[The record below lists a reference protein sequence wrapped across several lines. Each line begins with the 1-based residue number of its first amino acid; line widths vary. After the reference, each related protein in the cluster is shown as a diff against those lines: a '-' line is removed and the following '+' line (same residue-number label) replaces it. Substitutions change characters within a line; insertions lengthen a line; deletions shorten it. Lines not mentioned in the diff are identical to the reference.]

1 MTDLFNS
8 LVLQEATPSVAKKLN
23 IKPDEPPDVT
33 QSRQQPQEDDQNQQT
48 NQPTQQEEQPQ
59 ETRNTP
65 PQEETPQ
72 EENQQQ
78 QQYAEENPEEGN
90 AEEDYSSEEGREEVP
105 AEDGTEEY
113 ADNGTGEEGL
123 EGPVASQEDPLDQ
136 AESEVFSN
144 LKPEQF
150 AIRIK
155 TLKNQYKNL
164 HSTIIDTLDQMN
176 KLTKTSY
183 DSNMIEFATR
193 RLLELKDNVRDALVL
208 SFPTRTYVE
217 NEIELQKA
225 TAAFNQIYDMI
236 NIVYDSRLKRAAK
249 YNKQTLHTKQL
260 EKTFDLTSETDF

>member
-23 IKPDEPPDVT
+23 ITPDEPPDVT
-33 QSRQQPQEDDQNQQT
+33 QSRQQPQEDNQNQQA
-48 NQPTQQEEQPQ
+48 NQPPQQEEQPQ
-59 ETRNTP
+59 ETQNTP

-72 EENQQQ
+72 EDNQQ

-90 AEEDYSSEEGREEVP
+90 TEEDYSSEEGEEVP
-105 AEDGTEEY
+105 AEDGTGE
-113 ADNGTGEEGL
+113 EEGL
-123 EGPVASQEDPLDQ
+123 EGPVATQEDPLDQ

-164 HSTIIDTLDQMN
+164 HSTIVDTLDQMN

>member
-48 NQPTQQEEQPQ
+48 NQPPQQEEQPK
-59 ETRNTP
+59 ETPNTP

-72 EENQQQ
+72 EDNQQQ

-90 AEEDYSSEEGREEVP
+90 AEEDYSSEEGGEEAP
-105 AEDGTEEY
+105 AEY
-113 ADNGTGEEGL
+113 GTGEEEGL
-123 EGPVASQEDPLDQ
+123 EGPVATQEDPLDQ

-164 HSTIIDTLDQMN
+164 HSTIVDTLDQMN

>member
-33 QSRQQPQEDDQNQQT
+33 QSRQQPQEDNQNQQS
-48 NQPTQQEEQPQ
+48 NQPPQQEEQPQ
-59 ETRNTP
+59 ETPNTP
-65 PQEETPQ
+65 SPQED
-72 EENQQQ
+72 NQQQ
-78 QQYAEENPEEGN
+78 QHYAEDNPKEGN
-90 AEEDYSSEEGREEVP
+90 AEEDYSSEEGP
-105 AEDGTEEY
+105 GEDGSEEY

-164 HSTIIDTLDQMN
+164 HSTIVDTLDQMN

-249 YNKQTLHTKQL
+249 YNKQTLHTKQI

>member
-33 QSRQQPQEDDQNQQT
+33 QSRQPQEDDQNQQT
-48 NQPTQQEEQPQ
+48 NQSPQQEEKPQ
-59 ETRNTP
+59 ETP

-72 EENQQQ
+72 EDDQQ
-78 QQYAEENPEEGN
+78 QQYAKENPEEGN
-90 AEEDYSSEEGREEVP
+90 AE
-105 AEDGTEEY
+105 DGSEEY
-113 ADNGTGEEGL
+113 ADDGTGEEGL
-123 EGPVASQEDPLDQ
+123 EGPTTAPQEDPLDQ

-144 LKPEQF
+144 LKPDQF

-155 TLKNQYKNL
+155 TLKKQYKNL
-164 HSTIIDTLDQMN
+164 HETIIDTLDQMN

-183 DSNMIEFATR
+183 DTNMIEFATR

-225 TAAFNQIYDMI
+225 TAAFNQIYNMI

>member
-33 QSRQQPQEDDQNQQT
+33 QSRQQPQEDDQNQQA
-48 NQPTQQEEQPQ
+48 NQPHQQEEQPQ
-59 ETRNTP
+59 ETPNTP
-65 PQEETPQ
+65 SPQEETPQ
-72 EENQQQ
+72 EDDQQQ

-90 AEEDYSSEEGREEVP
+90 AED
-105 AEDGTEEY
+105 
-113 ADNGTGEEGL
+113 GTGEEGL
-123 EGPVASQEDPLDQ
+123 EGPVATQEDPLDQ

>member
-1 MTDLFNS
+1 MIDLFNS

-33 QSRQQPQEDDQNQQT
+33 QSRQQPQEDNQNQQA
-48 NQPTQQEEQPQ
+48 NQPPQQEEQPQ
-59 ETRNTP
+59 ETPNTS

-72 EENQQQ
+72 EDDQQQ

-90 AEEDYSSEEGREEVP
+90 AEGDYSSEEGGEEAP
-105 AEDGTEEY
+105 AEY
-113 ADNGTGEEGL
+113 GTGEEEGL
-123 EGPVASQEDPLDQ
+123 EGPVATQEDPLDQ

-164 HSTIIDTLDQMN
+164 HSTIVDTLDQMN

>member
-8 LVLQEATPSVAKKLN
+8 LVLQEATPSIAKKLN

-33 QSRQQPQEDDQNQQT
+33 QSRQQPQEDNQNQQS
-48 NQPTQQEEQPQ
+48 NQPLQQEEQPQ
-59 ETRNTP
+59 ETQNTT

-72 EENQQQ
+72 EYDQQ

-90 AEEDYSSEEGREEVP
+90 AEEDYSSEEGGEEVP
-105 AEDGTEEY
+105 AED
-113 ADNGTGEEGL
+113 GTGEEGL
-123 EGPVASQEDPLDQ
+123 EGPAATQEDPLDQ

-164 HSTIIDTLDQMN
+164 HSTIVDTLDQMN

>member
-33 QSRQQPQEDDQNQQT
+33 QSKQQPQEDDQNQQA

-59 ETRNTP
+59 ETPNTP

-72 EENQQQ
+72 EDDQ

-90 AEEDYSSEEGREEVP
+90 AEEDYSSEEGGEEVP
-105 AEDGTEEY
+105 AED
-113 ADNGTGEEGL
+113 GTGEEGL
-123 EGPVASQEDPLDQ
+123 EGPVAPQEDPLDQ

-164 HSTIIDTLDQMN
+164 HSTIVDTLDQMN

>member
-8 LVLQEATPSVAKKLN
+8 LVLQEATPSIAKKLN

-48 NQPTQQEEQPQ
+48 NQPSQQEEQPQ
-59 ETRNTP
+59 ETPNTP

-72 EENQQQ
+72 ENDQQQ

-90 AEEDYSSEEGREEVP
+90 TEEDYSSEEESP
-105 AEDGTEEY
+105 AED
-113 ADNGTGEEGL
+113 DTGEEGL
-123 EGPVASQEDPLDQ
+123 EGPVAPQEDPLDQ

-164 HSTIIDTLDQMN
+164 HSTIVDTLDQMN

-217 NEIELQKA
+217 TEIELQKA

>member
-23 IKPDEPPDVT
+23 IKPDEPPGVT
-33 QSRQQPQEDDQNQQT
+33 QSRQQPQENDQSQQT

-59 ETRNTP
+59 ETPNTS

-72 EENQQQ
+72 EDGQQQ

-90 AEEDYSSEEGREEVP
+90 AEEDYSSEEAP
-105 AEDGTEEY
+105 AED
-113 ADNGTGEEGL
+113 GTGEEGL
-123 EGPVASQEDPLDQ
+123 EGPVAPQEDPLDQ

-164 HSTIIDTLDQMN
+164 HSTIVDTLDQMN

>member
-23 IKPDEPPDVT
+23 ITPDEPPDVT
-33 QSRQQPQEDDQNQQT
+33 QSRQQPQEDDQNQQA
-48 NQPTQQEEQPQ
+48 NQPPQQEEQPQ
-59 ETRNTP
+59 ETPNTP
-65 PQEETPQ
+65 SPQEETPQ
-72 EENQQQ
+72 EDDQQQ

-90 AEEDYSSEEGREEVP
+90 AEEYSSEEESP
-105 AEDGTEEY
+105 TEY
-113 ADNGTGEEGL
+113 GTGEEGL
-123 EGPVASQEDPLDQ
+123 EGPAAPQEDPLDQ

-164 HSTIIDTLDQMN
+164 HSTIVDTLDQMN

>member
-33 QSRQQPQEDDQNQQT
+33 QSRQQPQEDDQNQQA

-59 ETRNTP
+59 ETPNTP

-72 EENQQQ
+72 GDEQ
-78 QQYAEENPEEGN
+78 QQYAEENPEKGN
-90 AEEDYSSEEGREEVP
+90 TEEDYSSEEESP
-105 AEDGTEEY
+105 AED
-113 ADNGTGEEGL
+113 GTGEEGL
-123 EGPVASQEDPLDQ
+123 EGPAASQEDPLDQ

-164 HSTIIDTLDQMN
+164 HSTIVDTLDQMN

>member
-23 IKPDEPPDVT
+23 IKPDKPPDVT

-48 NQPTQQEEQPQ
+48 NQPPQQEEQSQ
-59 ETRNTP
+59 ETQNTP

-72 EENQQQ
+72 EDDQQQ

-90 AEEDYSSEEGREEVP
+90 AEEDYSSEEGGEEAP
-105 AEDGTEEY
+105 AEYGT
-113 ADNGTGEEGL
+113 GGEEGL
-123 EGPVASQEDPLDQ
+123 EGPVATQEDPLDQ

-164 HSTIIDTLDQMN
+164 HSTIVDTLDQMN

>member
-33 QSRQQPQEDDQNQQT
+33 QSRQQPQEDNQNQQA

-59 ETRNTP
+59 ETPNTP

-72 EENQQQ
+72 EDDQQQ
-78 QQYAEENPEEGN
+78 QQYAEENPEKGN
-90 AEEDYSSEEGREEVP
+90 AEEDYSSEEESP
-105 AEDGTEEY
+105 AEDGT
-113 ADNGTGEEGL
+113 GEGL
-123 EGPVASQEDPLDQ
+123 EGPVSTQEDPLDQ

-164 HSTIIDTLDQMN
+164 HSTIVDTLDQMN

>member
-23 IKPDEPPDVT
+23 ITPDEPPDVT
-33 QSRQQPQEDDQNQQT
+33 QSRQQPQEDNQNQQN
-48 NQPTQQEEQPQ
+48 NQPSQQEEQPQ
-59 ETRNTP
+59 ETPNTS

-72 EENQQQ
+72 EDNQQQ

-90 AEEDYSSEEGREEVP
+90 TEEDYSSEEESP
-105 AEDGTEEY
+105 AED
-113 ADNGTGEEGL
+113 GTGEEGL
-123 EGPVASQEDPLDQ
+123 EGPVATQEDPLDQ
-136 AESEVFSN
+136 VESEVFSN

-164 HSTIIDTLDQMN
+164 HSTIVDTLDQMN

>member
-23 IKPDEPPDVT
+23 ITPDEPPDVT

-48 NQPTQQEEQPQ
+48 NQPPQQEEQPQ
-59 ETRNTP
+59 ETQNIT

-72 EENQQQ
+72 EYDQQ

-90 AEEDYSSEEGREEVP
+90 AEEDYSSEEGGEEVP
-105 AEDGTEEY
+105 AE
-113 ADNGTGEEGL
+113 NGAGEEGL
-123 EGPVASQEDPLDQ
+123 EGPVSTQEDPLDQ

-164 HSTIIDTLDQMN
+164 HSTIVDTLDQMN

-260 EKTFDLTSETDF
+260 EKTFDLTSENDF

>member
-48 NQPTQQEEQPQ
+48 NQSPQQEEQPQ
-59 ETRNTP
+59 ETQNIP

-72 EENQQQ
+72 EDDQQQ

-90 AEEDYSSEEGREEVP
+90 AEEDYSSEEESP
-105 AEDGTEEY
+105 AED
-113 ADNGTGEEGL
+113 GTGEEGL
-123 EGPVASQEDPLDQ
+123 EGPVARQEDPLEQ

-164 HSTIIDTLDQMN
+164 HSTIVDTLDQMN

>member
-33 QSRQQPQEDDQNQQT
+33 QSRQQPQEDDQSQQT
-48 NQPTQQEEQPQ
+48 NQPPQQEEQPQ
-59 ETRNTP
+59 ETPNTP

-72 EENQQQ
+72 EDNQQQ

-90 AEEDYSSEEGREEVP
+90 TEEDYSSEEGEEVP
-105 AEDGTEEY
+105 AEDGTGE
-113 ADNGTGEEGL
+113 EEGL
-123 EGPVASQEDPLDQ
+123 KGPVASQEDPLDQ

>member
-33 QSRQQPQEDDQNQQT
+33 QSRQPQEDDQNQQA
-48 NQPTQQEEQPQ
+48 NQLAQQEEQPQ
-59 ETRNTP
+59 ETPNTS

-72 EENQQQ
+72 EDEQQQ
-78 QQYAEENPEEGN
+78 HQYAEENPEEG
-90 AEEDYSSEEGREEVP
+90 GEEVP
-105 AEDGTEEY
+105 ADDGTEEY

-123 EGPVASQEDPLDQ
+123 EGPAAPQEDPLDQ

-236 NIVYDSRLKRAAK
+236 NIVYDSRLKRTAK

>member
-1 MTDLFNS
+1 MNDLFNS

-48 NQPTQQEEQPQ
+48 NQPPQQEEQPQ
-59 ETRNTP
+59 ETPNTHP
-65 PQEETPQ
+65 KEETPQ
-72 EENQQQ
+72 EDDQQQ
-78 QQYAEENPEEGN
+78 QQYVEENPEEGN
-90 AEEDYSSEEGREEVP
+90 AEEDYSSEEVP
-105 AEDGTEEY
+105 AED
-113 ADNGTGEEGL
+113 GTGEEGL
-123 EGPVASQEDPLDQ
+123 EGPTAPQEDPLDQ

-164 HSTIIDTLDQMN
+164 HSTIVDTLDQMN

>member
-1 MTDLFNS
+1 MTDLVNS

-48 NQPTQQEEQPQ
+48 NQPPQQEETHQ
-59 ETRNTP
+59 EDD
-65 PQEETPQ
+65 
-72 EENQQQ
+72 QQQ

-90 AEEDYSSEEGREEVP
+90 DEEYSSEEESP
-105 AEDGTEEY
+105 AED
-113 ADNGTGEEGL
+113 GTGEEGL
-123 EGPVASQEDPLDQ
+123 EGPVATQEDPLDQ

-164 HSTIIDTLDQMN
+164 HSTIVDTLDQMN

-183 DSNMIEFATR
+183 DTNMIEFATR

>member
-23 IKPDEPPDVT
+23 ITPDEPPDVT
-33 QSRQQPQEDDQNQQT
+33 QSRQQPQEDTQNQQA
-48 NQPTQQEEQPQ
+48 NQPPQQEEQPQ
-59 ETRNTP
+59 ETPNTP
-65 PQEETPQ
+65 SQEETPQ
-72 EENQQQ
+72 EDNQQQ
-78 QQYAEENPEEGN
+78 QHYAEENPEEGN
-90 AEEDYSSEEGREEVP
+90 AEEDYSSEEGP
-105 AEDGTEEY
+105 AEDGSEEY

-123 EGPVASQEDPLDQ
+123 EGPVATQEDPLDQ

-164 HSTIIDTLDQMN
+164 HSTIVDTLDQMN

>member
-23 IKPDEPPDVT
+23 ITPDEPPDVT
-33 QSRQQPQEDDQNQQT
+33 QSRQQPQEDDKNQQT

-59 ETRNTP
+59 ETQNTT

-72 EENQQQ
+72 EYDQQ
-78 QQYAEENPEEGN
+78 QQYAEESPEEGN
-90 AEEDYSSEEGREEVP
+90 TEEYSSEEGEEEVP
-105 AEDGTEEY
+105 AED
-113 ADNGTGEEGL
+113 GTGEEGL
-123 EGPVASQEDPLDQ
+123 EGPAATQEDPLDQ

-164 HSTIIDTLDQMN
+164 HSTIVDTLDQMN

>member
-33 QSRQQPQEDDQNQQT
+33 QSRQQPQEDDQSQQT
-48 NQPTQQEEQPQ
+48 NQPSQQEEQPQ
-59 ETRNTP
+59 ETPNTP
-65 PQEETPQ
+65 PQEGTPQ
-72 EENQQQ
+72 EDDKQQ
-78 QQYAEENPEEGN
+78 QQYTEENPEEGN
-90 AEEDYSSEEGREEVP
+90 AEEYSSEEESP
-105 AEDGTEEY
+105 TED
-113 ADNGTGEEGL
+113 GTGEEGL
-123 EGPVASQEDPLDQ
+123 EGPVDTQEDPLDQ

-164 HSTIIDTLDQMN
+164 HSTIVDTLDQMN

>member
-33 QSRQQPQEDDQNQQT
+33 QSRQQPQEDNQNQQA
-48 NQPTQQEEQPQ
+48 NQPPQQEEQPQ
-59 ETRNTP
+59 ETQNTP

-72 EENQQQ
+72 EDNQQQ

-90 AEEDYSSEEGREEVP
+90 AEEDYSSEEESP
-105 AEDGTEEY
+105 AEYGT
-113 ADNGTGEEGL
+113 EEGL
-123 EGPVASQEDPLDQ
+123 EGPAAPQEDPLDQ

-164 HSTIIDTLDQMN
+164 HSTIVDTLDQMN

>member
-8 LVLQEATPSVAKKLN
+8 LVLQEAIPSVAKKLN

-33 QSRQQPQEDDQNQQT
+33 QSRQQPQEDDQNQQQT
-48 NQPTQQEEQPQ
+48 NQPQQEEHPQ
-59 ETRNTP
+59 ETPNTP
-65 PQEETPQ
+65 PQEQTPQ
-72 EENQQQ
+72 EDNQQQ

-90 AEEDYSSEEGREEVP
+90 AEEDYSSEEG
-105 AEDGTEEY
+105 
-113 ADNGTGEEGL
+113 GEEGL
-123 EGPVASQEDPLDQ
+123 EGPAAPQEDPLDQ

-164 HSTIIDTLDQMN
+164 HSTIVDTLDQMN

>member
-48 NQPTQQEEQPQ
+48 NQPSQQEGQPQ
-59 ETRNTP
+59 ETPNTP

-72 EENQQQ
+72 EGNQ
-78 QQYAEENPEEGN
+78 QQYAEENPEDGN
-90 AEEDYSSEEGREEVP
+90 AEEGREEVP
-105 AEDGTEEY
+105 AEDGSEEY
-113 ADNGTGEEGL
+113 TDNGTGGEEGL
-123 EGPVASQEDPLDQ
+123 EGPVATQEDPLDQ

>member
-33 QSRQQPQEDDQNQQT
+33 QSRQPQENDQSQQT

-59 ETRNTP
+59 ETPNTS

-72 EENQQQ
+72 EDDQQQ

-90 AEEDYSSEEGREEVP
+90 SEEDYSSEEESP
-105 AEDGTEEY
+105 AED
-113 ADNGTGEEGL
+113 GTGEEGL
-123 EGPVASQEDPLDQ
+123 EGPVTSQEDPLDQ

-164 HSTIIDTLDQMN
+164 HSTIVDTLDQMN

>member
-48 NQPTQQEEQPQ
+48 NQPPQQEERPQ
-59 ETRNTP
+59 ETPNTP
-65 PQEETPQ
+65 PQEQTPQ
-72 EENQQQ
+72 EDNQQQ

-90 AEEDYSSEEGREEVP
+90 AEEDYSSEEG
-105 AEDGTEEY
+105 
-113 ADNGTGEEGL
+113 GEEGL
-123 EGPVASQEDPLDQ
+123 EGPAAPQEDPLDQ

>member
-48 NQPTQQEEQPQ
+48 NQPPQQEETHQ
-59 ETRNTP
+59 EDD
-65 PQEETPQ
+65 
-72 EENQQQ
+72 QQQ

-90 AEEDYSSEEGREEVP
+90 DEEYSSEEESP
-105 AEDGTEEY
+105 AED
-113 ADNGTGEEGL
+113 GTGEEGL
-123 EGPVASQEDPLDQ
+123 EGPVATQEDPLDQ

-164 HSTIIDTLDQMN
+164 HSTIVDTLDQMN

-183 DSNMIEFATR
+183 DTNMIEFATR

>member
-48 NQPTQQEEQPQ
+48 NQPPQQEEQPQ
-59 ETRNTP
+59 ETPNTP

-72 EENQQQ
+72 EDDKQQ

-90 AEEDYSSEEGREEVP
+90 AEEDYSSEEESP
-105 AEDGTEEY
+105 AED
-113 ADNGTGEEGL
+113 GTGEEGL
-123 EGPVASQEDPLDQ
+123 EGPVATQEDPLDQ

-164 HSTIIDTLDQMN
+164 HSTIVDTLDQMN

>member
-48 NQPTQQEEQPQ
+48 NQPPQQEERPQ
-59 ETRNTP
+59 ETPNTP
-65 PQEETPQ
+65 PQEQTPQ
-72 EENQQQ
+72 EDNQQQ

-90 AEEDYSSEEGREEVP
+90 AEEDYSSEEG
-105 AEDGTEEY
+105 
-113 ADNGTGEEGL
+113 GEEGL
-123 EGPVASQEDPLDQ
+123 EGPAAPQEDPLDQ

-164 HSTIIDTLDQMN
+164 HSTIVDTLDQMN

>member
-90 AEEDYSSEEGREEVP
+90 AEEDYSSEEESP
-105 AEDGTEEY
+105 AED
-113 ADNGTGEEGL
+113 GTGEEGL
-123 EGPVASQEDPLDQ
+123 EGPVSTQEDPLDQ

>member
-48 NQPTQQEEQPQ
+48 NQPPQQEERPQ
-59 ETRNTP
+59 ETPNTP

-72 EENQQQ
+72 EDDQQQ

-90 AEEDYSSEEGREEVP
+90 AEEDYSSEEG
-105 AEDGTEEY
+105 GK
-113 ADNGTGEEGL
+113 EGL
-123 EGPVASQEDPLDQ
+123 EGPAAPQEDPLDQ

-164 HSTIIDTLDQMN
+164 HSTIVDTLDQMN

>member
-8 LVLQEATPSVAKKLN
+8 LVLQEATPSIAKKLN

-33 QSRQQPQEDDQNQQT
+33 QSRQPQENDQSQQT

-59 ETRNTP
+59 ETPNTP

-72 EENQQQ
+72 EDEQQQ
-78 QQYAEENPEEGN
+78 QQYAEENSEEGN
-90 AEEDYSSEEGREEVP
+90 TEEDYSSEEAP
-105 AEDGTEEY
+105 TEDGTGE
-113 ADNGTGEEGL
+113 EEGL
-123 EGPVASQEDPLDQ
+123 EGPAAPQEDPLDQ

-164 HSTIIDTLDQMN
+164 HSTIVDTLDQMN